1 MQLHK
6 AQKHR
11 LLSST
16 ESLINYQETLR
27 FMLGAGGT
35 KLVVATVFIL
45 SYFTNIRE
53 TSIYSV
59 SLSDKHYT

>member
-6 AQKHR
+6 AQKRR

-16 ESLINYQETLR
+16 ETLINYQETLR

-35 KLVVATVFIL
+35 KLVVVTVFFL

-53 TSIYSV
+53 ASIYFV
-59 SLSDKHYT
+59 SLSDKYYT